1 MLIDKT
7 CLEIKKEYSS
17 IGPDSISDAKQA
29 RDFVYQTIGK
39 KSVENFETIFM
50 NYDYT
55 PVSFSIIGIGDGSKV
70 NIDVAEIF
78 KTALLLDARHILIAH
93 NHLGSSVEPTESD
106 IETTRKI
113 GYIGKLLNINL
124 IDSVIINAHGDYLSI
139 RLTVLRKSSNG
150 ME

>member
-1 MLIDKT
+1 
-7 CLEIKKEYSS
+7 
-17 IGPDSISDAKQA
+17 
-29 RDFVYQTIGK
+29 
-39 KSVENFETIFM
+39 M

-113 GYIGKLLNINL
+113 VYIGKLLNINL

-139 RLTVLRKSSNG
+139 RLTVLRKSSN
-150 ME
+150 